1 MDRIVLLFGLLLA
14 SASASATTYTV
25 NSIFDTPDTN
35 PGDNVCEATSGG
47 VQCTLRAA
55 IEEANAHAGADT
67 IVFSLGLIAIS
78 ISGSPL
84 PAIVGVLTIDGTT
97 APNYA
102 AAQTSVIN
110 APPSIY
116 IVGTSLTGTTADGFR
131 IANGVSGST
140 IKGIGIIGFPDNGIE
155 VVNTDGIL
163 IDSNWIGTGRTGGID
178 GNDGSGV
185 YLSDSENTKV
195 GQTINQAGPSL
206 IGRGNLISNNLEDG
220 VFVILGDDIVIAGN
234 YIGFDPF
241 TDADHGNGGHGVN
254 LTGPN
259 VKVGDGIGYLVNN
272 VPNFLKVPNVITN
285 NDDSGVRTST
295 GGHTIRMNQIYR
307 NGSNGVVLNGASSEV
322 GFSDAQQ
329 GNSIFNN
336 TGHGVVVG
344 SDFASSGNEV
354 QGNSVYLNTQRGVQI
369 SLGSSNVVS
378 NNQIFDNLNDGV
390 RLDAASNTVSNNRIG
405 FENNIVKGNGFN
417 GIVINSGSNT
427 VGSNTIATV
436 DDDGIDIVTGSGN
449 QVSSNSIGVGTGGI
463 DYGNGAN
470 GIRVRAAASN
480 TSISNNRIGH
490 NNQDGVR
497 LEGGGSTLCGNRI
510 GLGNALEPAANSL
523 KGIRI
528 LGGGNRV
535 GGLAVACAGND
546 IGHNL
551 FDGVHVEGA
560 ANIIRDNF
568 IGRKDANL
576 FGNGT
581 AGMWLT
587 NAASQSEIMGNVFG
601 DNNEDAIR
609 LSNTAGTRNRIQENR
624 YELNGTAA
632 GDLAIDIL
640 SNGVT
645 PNDVNDADAGA
656 NNIQNTPELLVVLMS
671 PDLLEITYRMTSSI
685 SNSTYPIT
693 VDFYRGFGVSPGPGL
708 SKEVEGQFVY
718 RDVYNLAP
726 NTSKVVAFDPMSLSG
741 FGTIMAQ
748 ATDAEGN
755 SSEFSFPVP
764 FNLNVQ
770 PEVVFKDGFEDP

>member
-1 MDRIVLLFGLLLA
+1 MNRVVLLFSLMLA

-25 NSIFDTPDTN
+25 NSIFDTPDSN

-47 VQCTLRAA
+47 TQCTLRAA
-55 IEEANAHAGADT
+55 IEEANSDIGFDS
-67 IVFSLGLIAIS
+67 IEFSLGLIVIN

-84 PAIVGVLTIDGTT
+84 PSITSFMTIDGTT
-97 APNYA
+97 APNYSA
-102 AAQTSVIN
+102 GQTYVIS
-110 APPSIY
+110 APPSVY
-116 IVGTSLTGTTADGFR
+116 INGSALTGTTADGFR
-131 IANGVSGST
+131 LVSGAGAST
-140 IKGIGIIGFPDNGIE
+140 IRGIGIIGFPDNGIE
-155 VVNTDGIL
+155 VANADSIT
-163 IDSNWIGTGRTGGID
+163 IDSNWIGTGRTGGIA
-178 GNDGSGV
+178 GNTGSGV
-185 YLSDSENTKV
+185 YLNNCDNCKV
-195 GQTINQAGPSL
+195 GQTINQVGPAL
-206 IGRGNLISNNLEDG
+206 VGRGNLISNNGEDG
-220 VFVILGDDIVIAGN
+220 VFLIVGENNTIIAGN
-234 YIGFDPF
+234 YIGLDPF
-241 TDADHGNGGHGVN
+241 TDADHGNGGHGVH
-254 LTGPN
+254 LQGPN
-259 VKVGDGIGYLVNN
+259 VRVGHSVNGLN
-272 VPNFLKVPNVITN
+272 APNFITN
-285 NDDSGVRTST
+285 NNGSGIRTST
-295 GGHTIRMNQIYR
+295 GGQLIYTNQIYR
-307 NGSNGVVLNGASSEV
+307 NGNNGVILNGGSSNI
-322 GFSDAQQ
+322 GFTNPVLA
-329 GNSIFNN
+329 NRIFNN
-336 TGHGVVVG
+336 TGHGVVIG
-344 SDFASSGNEV
+344 NDFASSSNLV
-354 QGNSVYLNTQRGVQI
+354 QNNFIYENTQRGVQI

-390 RLDAASNTVSNNRIG
+390 RIDAASNTVGSNRIG
-405 FENNIVKGNGFN
+405 LENNTIKGNAFN

-427 VGSNTIATV
+427 VDGNTIATV

-449 QVSSNSIGVGTGGI
+449 QVNSNNIGVGTGGI

-510 GLGNALEPAANSL
+510 GLGAALEAAANAL
-523 KGIRI
+523 KGVRI

-535 GGLAVACAGND
+535 GGLAVVCAGND

-560 ANIIRDNF
+560 TNIIRDNF

-609 LSNTAGTRNRIQENR
+609 LSSTAGTRNRIQENR
-624 YELNGTAA
+624 FELNGATA
-632 GDLAIDIL
+632 GDLGIDIL

-645 PNDVNDADAGA
+645 PNDVNDADAGT

-693 VDFYRGFGVSPGPGL
+693 VDFYRGFTVSVGPGL

-755 SSEFSFPVP
+755 SSEFSFAVP
-764 FNLNVQ
+764 FNVNVQ
-770 PEVVFKDGFEDP
+770 PGVIFKDGFEDP